1 MHSKMGCR
9 ALWRLGGRPRAR
21 KGTRAMPE
29 PLTRPTRRR
38 TTGICTT
45 VAEEAGVAACSLG
58 VWNSGGRCGLISA
71 ARLLAGLKMQKGYD

>member
-1 MHSKMGCR
+1 
-9 ALWRLGGRPRAR
+9 
-21 KGTRAMPE
+21 MPE

-45 VAEEAGVAACSLG
+45 VAEEARVVAACSWG
-58 VWNSGGRCGLISA
+58 VRNSGGRCGLISA